1 MPSHRMGRTTEDIR
15 RELTAIFRELKD
27 PRVQGLI
34 SIVRVDVSSDL
45 SYCTVYISAMEG
57 IDHAKQAIVGL
68 KSASGY
74 IRRELGQRLRLRHV
88 PEMHFKA
95 TDSIE
100 YSANISRILNDLPAS
115 REDGQGEE
123 TFVLGRLSE
132 EGQRTAAHC
141 AACCPAR
148 TRRAKSVSWK
158 WADGNICKPR
168 GECSKR

>member
-57 IDHAKQAIVGL
+57 MEHAKQATQGL

-100 YSANISRILNDLPAS
+100 YSANISKILNDLPLPK
-115 REDGQGEE
+115 EDGLEE
-123 TFVLGRLSE
+123 E
-132 EGQRTAAHC
+132 
-141 AACCPAR
+141 P
-148 TRRAKSVSWK
+148 
-158 WADGNICKPR
+158 
-168 GECSKR
+168 